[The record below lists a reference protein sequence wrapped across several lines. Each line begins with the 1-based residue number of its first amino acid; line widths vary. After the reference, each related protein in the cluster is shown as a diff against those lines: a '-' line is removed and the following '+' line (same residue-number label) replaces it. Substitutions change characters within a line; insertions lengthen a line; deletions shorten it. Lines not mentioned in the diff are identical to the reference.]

1 MSIALPSDVNA
12 RFATSCTP
20 VSPMAFGRHEWFGVD
35 IAGRVC
41 FLHRKHGGVMERL
54 SNQEADAASTSAQP
68 FRLSRRELVLI
79 VAFWTFMA
87 ALTSANR
94 LLDPRQLGFQLTN
107 SSAPIVLA
115 FISSYLWALLTPLVF
130 WLSARVLADH
140 RHRVGGTVVLVAVGF
155 AIAIA
160 LGMTGDAIR
169 SAVVP
174 FQPRRGPRGG
184 PPGFFWLR
192 PWFLNDF
199 IIYLGVLAA
208 GLARAYSIRYRTQR
222 EESLRVAAQLRAQLA
237 EARLDALRMQLD
249 PHFLFN
255 TLHAISSLVER
266 DPRGVRRMI
275 SRLSEL
281 LRYTIEGPTDQE
293 IPLRQELELLRRYL
307 EIMEVRFQGRLEI
320 TTDVQERALDALVP
334 NLILQPIVENA
345 IKHGVSRLEGMG
357 RITLRARV
365 DNGQLVMDVENNAPL
380 VESGASSGVGV
391 RNTRARLAHL
401 YGEDQTFEL
410 RGTDAAPASTIAEI
424 RLPYHTRA
432 DLRTSAVATIT

>member
-1 MSIALPSDVNA
+1 MAGD
-12 RFATSCTP
+12 P
-20 VSPMAFGRHEWFGVD
+20 VSTVGE
-35 IAGRVC
+35 
-41 FLHRKHGGVMERL
+41 LETSTKT
-54 SNQEADAASTSAQP
+54 ASTDLSSPP

-87 ALTSANR
+87 ALTFANR
-94 LLDPRQLGFQLTN
+94 LLDPRQLGFQFTN
-107 SSAPIVLA
+107 ASAPIALA
-115 FISSYLWALLTPLVF
+115 FFSAYFWALLTPLVF
-130 WLSARVLADH
+130 WLSSRVLADH
-140 RHRVGGTVVLVAVGF
+140 RHRVLGALLLVVVGF

-160 LGMTGDAIR
+160 LGIISDEVR
-169 SAVVP
+169 SALMP
-174 FQPRRGPRGG
+174 FPARRGRGGG
-184 PPGFFWLR
+184 PPGYFWLR
-192 PWFLNDF
+192 PWYLNDF
-199 IIYLGVLAA
+199 ITYLGVLAA
-208 GLARAYSIRYRTQR
+208 GLARAYSLRYSRQR

-281 LRYTIEGPTDQE
+281 LRHTIEGPSDQE
-293 IPLRQELELLRRYL
+293 ITLREELDLLRRYL

-345 IKHGVSRLEGMG
+345 IKHGVAKIEGIG
-357 RITLRARV
+357 RIGLRGRI
-365 DNGQLVMDVENNAPL
+365 DGGHLVLCVENNAPIAEVGTGSL
-380 VESGASSGVGV
+380 AGTGVGV
-391 RNTRARLAHL
+391 RNTRARLSHL
-401 YGEDQTFEL
+401 YGDEQSFDL
-410 RGTDAAPASTIAEI
+410 RAGEGPVTIAEI

-432 DLRTSAVATIT
+432 DLRTSAVVSIA

>member
-1 MSIALPSDVNA
+1 MLPQHEENTATRIMSELQTT
-12 RFATSCTP
+12 AT
-20 VSPMAFGRHEWFGVD
+20 VSSP
-35 IAGRVC
+35 
-41 FLHRKHGGVMERL
+41 HG
-54 SNQEADAASTSAQP
+54 APHP

-79 VAFWTFMA
+79 LAFWTFMA
-87 ALTSANR
+87 VLSFANR
-94 LLDPRQLGFQLTN
+94 FLDPRQLGFQLTN
-107 SSAPIVLA
+107 PSAPIVLA
-115 FISSYLWALLTPLVF
+115 FITSYLWALLTPLVF

-140 RHRVGGTVVLVAVGF
+140 RHRRLGTIALVVVGF

-160 LGMTGDAIR
+160 LGVIGESLRD
-169 SAVVP
+169 VLLP
-174 FQPRRGPRGG
+174 FPVRRGPRGG
-184 PPGFFWLR
+184 GGAPGYVWLR

-208 GLARAYSIRYRTQR
+208 GLARAFSLRYRTQR

-281 LRYTIEGPTDQE
+281 LRHTIEGPNEQE
-293 IPLRQELELLRRYL
+293 ISLREELDLLRRYL

-345 IKHGVSRLEGMG
+345 IKHGVSKIDGAG
-357 RITLRARV
+357 RIALRGRI
-365 DNGQLVMDVENNAPL
+365 DGGQLVLSIENNAPL
-380 VESGASSGVGV
+380 VETGGGTGVGL
-391 RNTRARLAHL
+391 RNTRARLSHL
-401 YGEDQTFEL
+401 YGEEQRFEL
-410 RGTDAAPASTIAEI
+410 RAAGSDPPTTIAEI

-432 DLRTSAVATIT
+432 DLRTAAVVSIA

>member
-1 MSIALPSDVNA
+1 VGMMSKLE
-12 RFATSCTP
+12 TTTK
-20 VSPMAFGRHEWFGVD
+20 
-35 IAGRVC
+35 AGAAD
-41 FLHRKHGGVMERL
+41 L
-54 SNQEADAASTSAQP
+54 SSTP

-87 ALTSANR
+87 ALTFANR
-94 LLDPRQLGFQLTN
+94 LLDPRQLGFQVTN
-107 SSAPIVLA
+107 ASAPIAQA
-115 FISSYLWALLTPLVF
+115 FISAYLWALLTPLVF
-130 WLSARVLADH
+130 WLSARFLADH
-140 RHRVGGTVVLVAVGF
+140 RHRVVGMIVLLAVGF
-155 AIAIA
+155 AIAVA
-160 LGMTGDAIR
+160 LGMIGDEIR
-169 SAVVP
+169 SWLMP
-174 FQPRRGPRGG
+174 FPPRRGRGGGG
-184 PPGFFWLR
+184 PPGYAWLR

-208 GLARAYSIRYRTQR
+208 GLARAYSLRYRNQR

-281 LRYTIEGPTDQE
+281 LRHTIEGPTEQE
-293 IPLRQELELLRRYL
+293 IPLRQELDLLRRYL
-307 EIMEVRFQGRLEI
+307 EIMEVRFQGKLEI

-345 IKHGVSRLEGMG
+345 IKHGVSKLEGVG
-357 RITLRARV
+357 RITLRGRI
-365 DNGQLVMDVENNAPL
+365 DGSQLVLCVENNAPL
-380 VESGASSGVGV
+380 AEIGSGDRGGTGVGV
-391 RNTRARLAHL
+391 RNTRARLSHL
-401 YGEDQTFEL
+401 YADDQSFDL
-410 RGTDAAPASTIAEI
+410 RAGDAGMTVAEI

-432 DLRTSAVATIT
+432 DLRTSAVASIA

>member
-1 MSIALPSDVNA
+1 MVWRQRSASRMLPHIEGRQVIVSTMSKLETTPS
-12 RFATSCTP
+12 
-20 VSPMAFGRHEWFGVD
+20 
-35 IAGRVC
+35 AGAAD
-41 FLHRKHGGVMERL
+41 L
-54 SNQEADAASTSAQP
+54 SSTP

-87 ALTSANR
+87 ALTFANR
-94 LLDPRQLGFQLTN
+94 LLDPRQLGFQFTN
-107 SSAPIVLA
+107 PSAPIALA
-115 FISSYLWALLTPLVF
+115 FFSAYLWALLTPVVF
-130 WLSARVLADH
+130 WLSTRFLADQ
-140 RHRVGGTVVLVAVGF
+140 RHRVAGAVVLIVAGF
-155 AIAIA
+155 VIAVA
-160 LGMTGDAIR
+160 LGVVGDAMR
-169 SAVVP
+169 GVLMP
-174 FQPRRGPRGG
+174 FPVRRGPRGG
-184 PPGFFWLR
+184 GPPGYAWLR

-208 GLARAYSIRYRTQR
+208 GLARAYSLRYRKQR

-281 LRYTIEGPTDQE
+281 LRHTIEGPSEQE
-293 IPLRQELELLRRYL
+293 IPLREELDLLRRYL

-320 TTDVQERALDALVP
+320 TTDVQERAMNALVP

-345 IKHGVSRLEGMG
+345 IKHGVGKVEGVG
-357 RITLRARV
+357 RITLRGRI
-365 DNGQLVMDVENNAPL
+365 DGSQLVLCVENNAPL
-380 VESGASSGVGV
+380 AEGGGASAGGTGVGV
-391 RNTRARLAHL
+391 RNTRARLSHL
-401 YGEDQTFEL
+401 YADDQSFQL
-410 RGTDAAPASTIAEI
+410 RAGDGGVTIAEI

-432 DLRTSAVATIT
+432 DLLTSAVVSIA